1 MTEFI
6 SEIKILPYNDTEVF
20 SVLSDLS
27 NLEFVKDKIPQEKIK
42 DFSFDKDSCTISVD
56 PVGKIRFN
64 IIERVANSTVKFQ
77 AEQVPFGLDL
87 IVELSNNG
95 DNKTELKL
103 TVNANL
109 NPFIKPMVSKP
120 LQQGLEKMAEA
131 LAMLPYGEIAKKSTQ
146 E

>member
-1 MTEFI
+1 MTEFT

-27 NLEFVKDKIPQEKIK
+27 NLEFVKDKIPQDKIK

-64 IIERVANSTVKFQ
+64 IVERVANNFVKFQ

-87 IVELSNNG
+87 IVELNNNEE
-95 DNKTELKL
+95 NKTELKL

-120 LQQGLEKMAEA
+120 LQQGLEKMAET
-131 LAMLPYGEIAKKSTQ
+131 LAMLPYGEIAKMGTQ

>member
-1 MTEFI
+1 MTEFT
-6 SEIKILPYNDTEVF
+6 SEIKILPYNDAEVF

-27 NLEFVKDKIPQEKIK
+27 NLEFVKDKIPQDKIK

-56 PVGKIRFN
+56 PVGKIKFN
-64 IIERVANSTVKFQ
+64 IIERIANNIVKFQ

-87 IVELSNNG
+87 IVELNNYEG
-95 DNKTELKL
+95 NKTELKL

-131 LAMLPYGEIAKKSTQ
+131 LAMLPYGEIAKMGTQ

>member
-1 MTEFI
+1 MTEFT
-6 SEIKILPYNDTEVF
+6 SEIKILPHNDTEVF

-27 NLEFVKDKIPQEKIK
+27 NLEFVKDKIPQDKIK

-56 PVGKIRFN
+56 PVGKIKFN

-87 IVELSNNG
+87 IVELNNNG
-95 DNKTELKL
+95 ENKTELKL

-131 LAMLPYGEIAKKSTQ
+131 LAMLPYSEIAKMGTQ

>member
-1 MTEFI
+1 MTEFT
-6 SEIKILPYNDTEVF
+6 SEIKILPYNDSEVF

-27 NLEFVKDKIPQEKIK
+27 NLEFVKDRIPQDKIK

-64 IIERVANSTVKFQ
+64 IIERVANSYVKFQ

-87 IVELSNNG
+87 VVELHNS
-95 DNKTELKL
+95 DADKTELKL

-120 LQQGLEKMAEA
+120 LQQGLDKMAEA
-131 LAMLPYGEIAKKSTQ
+131 LAMLPYGEISKMGTQ